1 MIVRIKPR
9 YSKSSV
15 CDEQPAFD
23 QYPTNVKNI
32 FKKIAVSDMIIVERS
47 W

>member
-1 MIVRIKPR
+1 MLKRIKPR

-23 QYPTNVKNI
+23 QDPANVKNL
-32 FKKIAVSDMIIVERS
+32 FQKIAVSKMKIVLI
-47 W
+47 